1 MVLSSMRERDS
12 VQEGLNIYC
21 SPGNFSKL
29 KVVLRSPA
37 SGIELERATG

>member
-1 MVLSSMRERDS
+1 MAVYIKAKSRA
-12 VQEGLNIYC
+12 LNRAVVVVEE
-21 SPGNFSKL
+21 L

>member
-1 MVLSSMRERDS
+1 MAKGSSSGRE
-12 VQEGLNIYC
+12 
-21 SPGNFSKL
+21 L